1 MRFDAFL
8 AKPLGKLSR
17 IKLVRASRDAPRHP
31 PRDLKDA
38 CFGRIDV
45 EAAADLRMGKGFLK
59 IVTARAAHQFK
70 NRSVR
75 SAGQVESPSSG
86 MAASSH
92 KKLTGI
98 VLGRLCANKW
108 DSTRVWQSRC

>member
-59 IVTARAAHQFK
+59 IVTARAVHQFK
-70 NRSVR
+70 TGAFDQLDKLRVR
-75 SAGQVESPSSG
+75 Q
-86 MAASSH
+86 AAWPH
-92 KKLTGI
+92 PPTKLTGM

-108 DSTRVWQSRC
+108 DRTRVLQSRC

>member
-70 NRSVR
+70 TGAFDQLDKLRVR
-75 SAGQVESPSSG
+75 Q
-86 MAASSH
+86 AAWPH
-92 KKLTGI
+92 PPTK
-98 VLGRLCANKW
+98 N
-108 DSTRVWQSRC
+108 